1 MKKFLI
7 IAGMIMCFV
16 LGGCSVGIVDA
27 KESSS
32 NTSNASSFNDEYILK
47 YADTGRDFTA
57 MDELIDKETGVH
69 YFLIHSQYGIAITPR
84 MDDWQSNGLYH
95 ER

>member
-7 IAGMIMCFV
+7 IAGMVMCFV

-32 NTSNASSFNDEYILK
+32 NDDEYILK
-47 YADTGRDFTA
+47 YADTGEDFTS
-57 MDELIDKETGVH
+57 MEELIDKETGAH
-69 YFLIHSQYGIAITPR
+69 YILVITPTGVAITPR
-84 MDDWQSNGLYH
+84 VDTFYSHGIFYC
-95 ER
+95 RR

>member
-7 IAGMIMCFV
+7 IAGMVMCFI
-16 LGGCSVGIVDA
+16 LGGCSVGIADA

-32 NTSNASSFNDEYILK
+32 NDDEYILK
-47 YADTGRDFTA
+47 YATGKDFTA
-57 MDELIDKETGVH
+57 MEVLVDKTTGVQ

-84 MDDWQSNGLYH
+84 MDDFQSNGLYH
-95 ER
+95 AR